1 MNFTIFT
8 NTRFKIGVDVFSRL
22 YYVVLKSNN
31 KIKLVNALDSSIL
44 KNNINPDEI
53 LIDGEKMKNISQL
66 EAVVFNKQCGCD
78 KDKDDAEMRI
88 FDETFD
94 ETFE

>member
-31 KIKLVNALDSSIL
+31 KIKLVNALDGSIL
-44 KNNINPDEI
+44 KDNINLDEI
-53 LIDGEKMKNISQL
+53 LIDGKKMTNISQL
-66 EAVVFNKQCGCD
+66 EAVVFNKNCD
-78 KDKDDAEMRI
+78 CNNDLEDINMRI